1 MSEDKNLPSEA
12 QNTIMENQP
21 SEGTFHVVLPC
32 DVKDFK
38 GFVAGLLGKPQEKKG
53 EIEGVF
59 QLTPKEIT
67 NICHL
72 VTQRVSRQN
81 EASLISLSITAH
93 YDDGDS
99 VTHHNIIDFESYH
112 PTTPCKPVGISID
125 FIYLIKFQG
134 RDVPEKQEINVSIE
148 TDMEYGHRRVK
159 RWFRS
164 GIFIYHILHT
174 ERTWAADISGLLKGH
189 AASIIKTPSAIVN
202 FISKY
207 NSELITYLGII
218 IFSLV
223 MIFWSSHTI
232 LILDNPIEYFKAN
245 SEYSLT
251 KYWVVSITILSLL
264 LAVLTAINSFFQYH
278 VTLRPTSTIVLTE
291 ADVKNLT
298 KTNTQSMLSWILYT
312 LGWAANLIAGIVAT
326 HYIGNIF

>member
-1 MSEDKNLPSEA
+1 MSKDSNLPSES
-12 QNTIMENQP
+12 QNTAMDIQP
-21 SEGTFHVVLPC
+21 KGTFQVVLPC
-32 DVKDFK
+32 AAEDFR
-38 GFVAGLLGKPQEKKG
+38 GFVAGLLGKPQETKG

-59 QLTPKEIT
+59 QLTPKEIV

-72 VTQRVSRQN
+72 VTQRISRQN
-81 EASLISLSITAH
+81 EASLITMGITAH

-99 VTHHNIIDFESYH
+99 VTHHNIQDFESYH

-134 RDVPEKQEINVSIE
+134 RDVPEKQEINVSVE

-164 GIFIYHILHT
+164 GIFVYRILHT
-174 ERTWAADISGLLKGH
+174 ERTWATDISGLLKGH
-189 AASIIKTPSAIVN
+189 AASIIKTPSAIVK
-202 FISKY
+202 FISQY
-207 NSELITYLGII
+207 NSELITYLGIL

-232 LILDNPIEYFKAN
+232 PILENPEVYFKVY
-245 SEYSLT
+245 SGQSLT
-251 KYWVVSITILSLL
+251 KYWIVSITTFSLL

-278 VTLRPTSTIVLTE
+278 VTLRPASTIVLTE
-291 ADVKNLT
+291 ADKKNIT
-298 KTNTQSMLSWILYT
+298 KTNTQSVRNWILYA
-312 LGWAANLIAGIVAT
+312 LGWIANLTAGVVAT
-326 HYIGNIF
+326 HYLGNIF